1 MNSDSKYGRFIAYIF
16 PLSLLEGTPW
26 LQAWKVKE
34 NEDFVGIAKV
44 IFPISAILYVSHY
57 FLFDKPMGLT
67 PLQDWLIFRL
77 SMAAIALA
85 TFVLYFTQ
93 LARTTFYRAP
103 AIITFLIFC
112 YSQAQVT
119 IRYPEAPWL
128 YCFLFVGIASLT
140 LRASVVTSAVF
151 AVCAIFIQW
160 STLLETG
167 VPSPTLFSAAF
178 VTLLLIVA
186 SRGGYVADLRYFLLN
201 QQNTDSQRRN
211 IELNIE
217 FTDRIKSFI
226 PGEIAKRLDFRLRER
241 DTTVLQAIDEVL
253 RPRKKQIACLF
264 SDIRGYTE
272 ASKNLENFIGE
283 LVLPNVKAC
292 TSAIDDNGGIPRKIG
307 DLIFA
312 YFDGNGPHLNLLQA
326 IRAAFQIT
334 EVNES
339 QNGDT
344 ADGQKITRY
353 ILVSVG
359 DAYVGNIGGFDSS
372 VEITALGSPV
382 NLLSRI
388 DELTKEERIAAE
400 LDSGDLVLSSTAY
413 NMMFEIGLRPF
424 VKKLILKEL
433 GLSIRNF
440 PDEECIY
447 VMAPNEANKNH
458 FSKFYRF
465 AVESQEHL
473 VDERPNKVA

>member
-1 MNSDSKYGRFIAYIF
+1 MRPDSKYGSFIAYIF
-16 PLSLLEGTPW
+16 PFSLLEGTPW
-26 LQAWKVKE
+26 LQAWKTKE
-34 NEDFVGIAKV
+34 NEDFIGIAKV
-44 IFPISAILYVSHY
+44 IFPLTAVLYIAHY
-57 FLFDKPMGLT
+57 FLFDRPMGLE
-67 PLQDWLIFRL
+67 PLEDWLLFRL
-77 SMAAIALA
+77 SMAAISLA
-85 TFVLYFTQ
+85 TFALYFTP
-93 LARTTFYRAP
+93 LAHLSFYRTP
-103 AIITFLIFC
+103 AILTLLLIC

-119 IRYPEAPWL
+119 VRYPEAPWL
-128 YCFLFVGIASLT
+128 YCFLFVGIAALI
-140 LRASVVTSAVF
+140 LRAPVLTSSIF
-151 AVCAIFIQW
+151 AVTAMSLQW
-160 STLLETG
+160 TALVETG
-167 VPSPTLFSAAF
+167 VPVPTLVSAAF
-178 VTLLLIVA
+178 VTLVLILA

-226 PGEIAKRLDFRLRER
+226 PGEIAKRLDFLLRSR

-253 RPRKKQIACLF
+253 RPRKKQIACIF

-272 ASKNLENFIGE
+272 ASKNLDHFIGD

-292 TSAIDDNGGIPRKIG
+292 TSAIDNNGGIPRKIG

-326 IRAAFQIT
+326 LRSAFQIA
-334 EVNES
+334 EINDS
-339 QNGDT
+339 QNSGT
-344 ADGQKITRY
+344 SDGKKISRY

-388 DELTKEERIAAE
+388 DELTKEDKISAQ
-400 LDSGDLVLSSTAY
+400 LMSGDVVLSSAAY
-413 NMMFEIGLRPF
+413 NMIFELGLRPSM
-424 VKKLILKEL
+424 KKLVLKDL

-440 PDEECIY
+440 PDEQCIF
-447 VMAPNEANKNH
+447 VISPTESNRDH
-458 FSKFYRF
+458 FSKFYHI
-465 AVESQEHL
+465 AVESQEKA
-473 VDERPNKVA
+473 VDTRPNKVA

>member
-1 MNSDSKYGRFIAYIF
+1 MSSESKYDRFIAYIF

-26 LQAWKVKE
+26 LQTWKVKE
-34 NEDFVGIAKV
+34 NEDFIGIAKV
-44 IFPISAILYVSHY
+44 IFPIVAIAYVAHY
-57 FLFDKPMGLT
+57 FLFDRPMGLE
-67 PLQDWLIFRL
+67 PLHDWLIFRL

-85 TFVLYFTQ
+85 TFALYFTQ
-93 LARTTFYRAP
+93 VAHTPFYRAP
-103 AIITFLIFC
+103 AVFTFLIIC

-119 IRYPEAPWL
+119 IRYPDAPWV
-128 YCFLFVGIASLT
+128 YCFLFVGIGSFT
-140 LRASVVTSAVF
+140 LRASVVKSAVF
-151 AVCAIFIQW
+151 AVSAIFIQW
-160 STLLETG
+160 STLEKTG
-167 VPSPTLFSAAF
+167 VPTPTLLSAAF
-178 VTLLLIVA
+178 VTLVLIVA
-186 SRGGYVADLRYFLLN
+186 SRAGYVADIRYFLLN

-226 PGEIAKRLDFRLRER
+226 PGEIARRLDHLLGER

-253 RPRKKQIACLF
+253 RPRKKRIACLF

-292 TSAIDDNGGIPRKIG
+292 TSAIDDHGGIPRKIG

-312 YFDGNGPHLNLLQA
+312 YFDDKGPHLNLLQA

-334 EVNES
+334 EVNDS
-339 QNGDT
+339 QNGDS
-344 ADGQKITRY
+344 ASGKKITRY
-353 ILVSVG
+353 ILLSVG

-382 NLLSRI
+382 NLLSRM
-388 DELTKEERIAAE
+388 DELTKEEGIAAE
-400 LDSGDLVLSSTAY
+400 LNSGDLILSNAAY
-413 NMMFEIGLRPF
+413 NMILEIGLRPI
-424 VKKLILKEL
+424 VKKIILKEL

-440 PDEECIY
+440 PDEECLF
-447 VMAPNEANKNH
+447 VMPPTEANKNH
-458 FSKFYRF
+458 FSTFYHF
-465 AVESQEHL
+465 VVESREQL
-473 VDERPNKVA
+473 VDARPIKVA

>member
-1 MNSDSKYGRFIAYIF
+1 MSPNSNYSRFVAYIF

-26 LQAWKVKE
+26 LRAWKDKE
-34 NEDFVGIAKV
+34 NEDFIGVAKV
-44 IFPISAILYVSHY
+44 IFPLSAIIYLGHY
-57 FLFDKPMGLT
+57 FLFDKPMGLE
-67 PLQDWLIFRL
+67 PLHEWLIFRL
-77 SMAAIALA
+77 SMATIALA
-85 TFVLYFTQ
+85 TFAFYFTPR
-93 LARTTFYRAP
+93 ARMAFYRAP
-103 AIITFLIFC
+103 AICTFLLIC

-128 YCFLFVGIASLT
+128 YCFLFVGIGALT
-140 LRASVVTSAVF
+140 LRATVMTSTIF
-151 AVCAIFIQW
+151 AVSAMSVQW
-160 STLLETG
+160 SALIQTG
-167 VPSPTLFSAAF
+167 VPIPTLFSAAF
-178 VTLLLIVA
+178 VTLVLIVA
-186 SRGGYVADLRYFLLN
+186 SRGGYVADLRYFLLT

-226 PGEIAKRLDFRLRER
+226 PGEIAKRLDFLLRAR

-264 SDIRGYTE
+264 SDIRGFTE

-312 YFDGNGPHLNLLQA
+312 YFDGNGAHLNLLQA
-326 IRAAFQIT
+326 IRAAFQIA
-334 EVNES
+334 EINDS

-344 ADGQKITRY
+344 KVGNRITRY

-359 DAYVGNIGGFDSS
+359 EAYVGNIGGFDSS

-388 DELTKEERIAAE
+388 DELTKEGRIAAE
-400 LDSGDLVLSSTAY
+400 LNSGDVVLSNAAY
-413 NMMFEIGLRPF
+413 NMIFEMGLRPM
-424 VKKLILKEL
+424 VKKL
-433 GLSIRNF
+433 GLREMGLVIRNF
-440 PDEECIY
+440 PDEEYIF
-447 VMAPNEANKNH
+447 VIPPSGANRSH
-458 FSKFYRF
+458 FSKFYHF
-465 AVESQEHL
+465 AVESQEQL
-473 VDERPNKVA
+473 VATRPHKVA